1 MECSYTCDYR
11 DFPPSL
17 PACQAVPEIT
27 HKICLFQ
34 GWGFSRK
41 QSREDWCPLDSIP
54 LRIPLKGMPN
64 FWMRWACMW
73 KMWWSPPSCNAKS
86 WRAMP
91 MGCNRQAGEIW
102 DEGVDGSNQKRGG
115 WGGVIFGWYVGQLY
129 IFILICIYIYIYNFI
144 WLYIIYVFSS
154 IYTYI
159 EVFFACVT

>member
-115 WGGVIFGWYVGQLY
+115 LGWGDFWMVCRTIIYFYIDLY
-129 IFILICIYIYIYNFI
+129 IYIYIT
-144 WLYIIYVFSS
+144 LYDYILYMFLAQFTHILKYFSH
-154 IYTYI
+154 
-159 EVFFACVT
+159 A